1 VGNGEGRE
9 ERWMDLAVGR
19 PAVGGSYT
27 DSAPVIS
34 VHLGLGRWPLE
45 HQCPRYLPIP
55 FNSDRPLLTV
65 RRAPCDA
72 FAAAIVAVSLGTGSR
87 VTKIQ
92 KNYCSLIIIAV
103 LGCVRRTSGNSA
115 DSGVTK
121 EIREG
126 KMHHDDFELLHG

>member
-1 VGNGEGRE
+1 MGNGEGRE
-9 ERWMDLAVGR
+9 ERWMDLAVTSMPAIPSDSIQFRSSTADCSAR
-19 PAVGGSYT
+19 PMRCICGYNSGSFSW
-27 DSAPVIS
+27 D
-34 VHLGLGRWPLE
+34 
-45 HQCPRYLPIP
+45 
-55 FNSDRPLLTV
+55 
-65 RRAPCDA
+65 
-72 FAAAIVAVSLGTGSR
+72 R
-87 VTKIQ
+87 VTGDKDT